1 MIDFGVGRGVGA
13 REDGKVN
20 GEHRGKEG
28 KGGTLYGARL
38 GKSKLEGIW
47 R

>member
-1 MIDFGVGRGVGA
+1 MIDLGARRGVGA

-28 KGGTLYGARL
+28 KDGTLYGARL
-38 GKSKLEGIW
+38 GNPKLEGIW